1 LSIQNQLHGLEVEH
15 QLVEGQQSSPY
26 LTEMENYYVNHKKGF
41 RGKIM
46 LADWIPHSVRVHMVE
61 HIAARLSR
69 QRRRARRF
77 TFRQFISDPVMV
89 RVQTRRL
96 IYSKRADT
104 GQVLK
109 RWRKNGRFTKFNRQE
124 RRQLQKVKA
133 SGK

>member
-1 LSIQNQLHGLEVEH
+1 MSQRLTLEDLMAEH
-15 QLVEGQQSSPY
+15 VAIEAGQVSPY
-26 LTEMENYYVNHKKGF
+26 ITEMENYYVSHPAGF